1 MFSRGMERAR
11 GRVVEG
17 PMTLRGGQML
27 GAPVVAFFFVTL
39 AWAGAPT
46 DTVKVASDE
55 VIRILENPALKSR
68 TRRSLRTTRSARSRA
83 GFKSLVKL
91 HPPSSDEG

>member
-1 MFSRGMERAR
+1 
-11 GRVVEG
+11 VVEG